1 MILGRIA
8 VGLIIFSVLVYFLL
22 NLPKWTSD
30 GDDCTGALV
39 VVIILIISSYCAIS
53 GTYLLYLGGKI

>member
-8 VGLIIFSVLVYFLL
+8 VGLIIFSVVLALL
-22 NLPKWTSD
+22 FNLPKWFND
-30 GDDCTGALV
+30 GTDYMTTL
-39 VVIILIISSYCAIS
+39 VVIIMILIPAYCAIS

>member
-8 VGLIIFSVLVYFLL
+8 VGLLIFSVVFYSLF
-22 NLPKWTSD
+22 NLPEWANEGEDWMIPVIS
-30 GDDCTGALV
+30 
-39 VVIILIISSYCAIS
+39 VIILVLSLYCAIS